1 MCYYLR
7 MCSSSSKDVDV
18 VAYNT
23 KKELMD
29 DLRSYLGV
37 SKAITLLPLV
47 SEACDLVSDD
57 MKLEFTLESD
67 DDRNLY
73 YFGLNVPILKP
84 TD

>member
-37 SKAITLLPLV
+37 PKAIALLPLV

-67 DDRNLY
+67 DDRDLY